1 MLDTSFGNDYSSLW
15 SAAYFLEILVAYLL
29 QNTVDLNILVIPLAN
44 EEDQKKV
51 ENFVPKFAHPFV
63 RSQCVKVALS
73 IENSIYINLS
83 PNTYSDLT
91 LLLLNNLLVDKTRPT
106 TIITLAGSPSNTANG
121 NIENIVTNISQ
132 SRSRIASGRTLPV
145 KYFAINFINKEN
157 VLKENY
163 KKELIALA
171 GDNEGRYITGWNWMN
186 DTTTMLRTE
195 GILCE
200 EQSK

>member
-1 MLDTSFGNDYSSLW
+1 M
-15 SAAYFLEILVAYLL
+15 LVATLL
-29 QNTVDLNILVIPLAN
+29 QNTVDLNILVMPLAN
-44 EEDQKKV
+44 KEDQKRV
-51 ENFVPKFAHPFV
+51 ENFVPKFAHPFD
-63 RSQCVKVALS
+63 RNQCQKVALS
-73 IENSIYINLS
+73 IENSIYVNLS

-91 LLLLNNLLVDKTRPT
+91 LLLLNNLLVDKIRPT

-121 NIENIVTNISQ
+121 NIENIVTNIRQ
-132 SRSRIASGRTLPV
+132 SRSRIASGRVLPV

-171 GDNEGRYITGWNWMN
+171 GNNEGRYITGSNWMN
-186 DTTTMLRTE
+186 DFTNTLRAE